1 MLNEFALRGVVNS
14 YTKDFDLKIS
24 LQLDRAGID
33 EFIFVY
39 VPHSLHDDFD
49 KLNVEVGD
57 IIQVSGHV
65 RRSPQIMYNTLFVD
79 KLQLVV
85 KQQKDDQLLFDIIH
99 GNERGDKK

>member
-1 MLNEFALRGVVNS
+1 MLNEFTLRGVVNT
-14 YTKDFDLKIS
+14 YTKDFDIKIS

-33 EFIFVY
+33 EYIYVY

-65 RRSPQIMYNTLFVD
+65 RKAPQLIYNTLFVE
-79 KLQLVV
+79 KLQLVI
-85 KQQKDDQLLFDIIH
+85 K
-99 GNERGDKK
+99 GERL